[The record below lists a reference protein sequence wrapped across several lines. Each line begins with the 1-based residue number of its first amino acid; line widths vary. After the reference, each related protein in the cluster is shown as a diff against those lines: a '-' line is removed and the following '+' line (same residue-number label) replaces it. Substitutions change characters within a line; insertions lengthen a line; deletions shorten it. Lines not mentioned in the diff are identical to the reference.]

1 MTEQFEEVRKKMKDI
16 DDADIV
22 LVCVYQLAT
31 TMMEIEKDMKR
42 IETELRGIRGRIWKT
57 DE

>member
-31 TMMEIEKDMKR
+31 TMMEIEKALKR
-42 IETELRGIRGRIWKT
+42 IEKQMERRKL
-57 DE
+57 